1 MPSTPRIDRCFER
14 PVIPVIAK
22 IPTKLDS
29 LASASCVILQGFK
42 TVELPEVIDLF
53 GRAPLAGVRLLVHID
68 LIAGLENNEAG
79 LEYLAQLSGIEGV
92 VTVHQY
98 LIKEAKRLGFLS
110 VLRVFLSDS
119 RALERGLR
127 IITKSRPDV
136 VDILPVAAAIKLAP
150 EFRSQRVPY
159 IAGGLCKS
167 QSDVDEA
174 LSAGCRAVTCSDDR
188 LWQMNN

>member
-14 PVIPVIAK
+14 PVIPVISRMPAQ
-22 IPTKLDS
+22 LGV
-29 LASASCVILQGFK
+29 LASASSVILQGFK
-42 TVELPEVIDLF
+42 TTELPAVMDQF
-53 GRAPLAGVRLLVHID
+53 GRAPLSNVRLFVHID

-79 LEYLAQLSGIEGV
+79 LEYLAQLNAIEGV

-110 VLRVFLSDS
+110 ILRVFLSDS

-127 IITKSRPDV
+127 IIGKSRPDV

-150 EFRSQRVPY
+150 EFSTQRVPY
-159 IAGGLCKS
+159 IAGGLCRS
-167 QSDVDEA
+167 ESDVDEA
-174 LSAGCRAVTCSDDR
+174 LSAGCRAVTCSDPK
-188 LWQMNN
+188 LWEMNQ